1 MLACVVSYCLT
12 SLGRGPGPCD
22 KLSLDKALVVC
33 YIITMKHEQ
42 MTFPFMRTPI
52 IDKLTLVLGVVA
64 CAVTIVFAISMAMI

>member
-1 MLACVVSYCLT
+1 
-12 SLGRGPGPCD
+12 
-22 KLSLDKALVVC
+22 
-33 YIITMKHEQ
+33 